1 MKKIFNSKV
10 AFFIFGFIL
19 GLIVIIILNKINF
32 NNSENE
38 YYKLE
43 SDYCID
49 NVGVLKIGTLLKTD
63 KGMSEG
69 FTRYILYLNISDG
82 EVLENYPTK
91 EKNMIMPYWL
101 IPIDSTCL
109 NEK

>member
-1 MKKIFNSKV
+1 MKEVFNSKIS
-10 AFFIFGFIL
+10 FFLLGFIL
-19 GLIVIIILNKINF
+19 GLVVIIVLN
-32 NNSENE
+32 NNNLNSSENE

-43 SDYCID
+43 NDYCID
-49 NVGVLKIGTLLKTD
+49 NIGVLKSGTLLKTD

-82 EVLENYPTK
+82 EVLEKYPTK
-91 EKNMIMPYWL
+91 EKNIIMPYWL
-101 IPIDSTCL
+101 IPKDSTCL